1 MTRKAASAH
10 AATLSVSGAWM
21 VVSGFVLLFAVLSA
35 RIGHLA
41 MDSVAPAS
49 APVEVAEAPR
59 TGRADIVDRN
69 GHLLA
74 TTVPVWSLY
83 AHPREIGDANG
94 VVSRLAEIVGNLDS
108 ESLAQRLAG
117 DRPFVWVSRRITP
130 EQKRRV
136 LALGAPGLYFGRRS
150 SRVYPTGGELAH
162 VLGGV
167 RMDKEGVDYAELVGV
182 GGVEGRMDQRLRGGG
197 APLKLTID
205 LPAQTALRR
214 ILARHMAEQRAKG
227 AAAVLMEIGTGAVRA
242 MVSLPDYD
250 PNRSG
255 AAAGSEAQFNR
266 AAQGVYEL
274 GSVLKPLT
282 LALALDQ
289 GVASLDTVYDID
301 ESLKVDG
308 HSIGDPYIAEPQV
321 TLHEAVY
328 RSSNIATAKAALQV
342 GGPTQKVF
350 MDALGL
356 LDPLPLQ
363 ISEAS
368 GSQPLY
374 PRRWRRSST
383 ATIAYGH
390 GIAITP
396 VHLAAAYATLAG
408 DGRRVSPTLL
418 EGEDA
423 ARPRVVS
430 EATAKQTRRALRS
443 VVERGTGRR
452 AEVAG
457 YQVGGKT
464 GTADKHAAGGYSSRR
479 VVATFAAVFP
489 GDQPTHV
496 LLVMLD
502 EPDGRQDVKDMY
514 RRTAG
519 HTAAPAAAEAIRRLG
534 PLLGVLPR
542 PDPNSRDQAPTV
554 PELRVA
560 QR

>member
-1 MTRKAASAH
+1 MMRKAAGARQ
-10 AATLSVSGAWM
+10 AALSTSGVWM
-21 VVSGFVLLFAVLSA
+21 VIAGFALLFTVLLA
-35 RIGHLA
+35 RIGQLTL
-41 MDSVAPAS
+41 DGVAPAS
-49 APVEVAEAPR
+49 IEMAASAR
-59 TGRADIVDRN
+59 KGRADIVDRN

-94 VVSRLAEIVGNLDS
+94 VVAQLAGIIGNLDA
-108 ESLAQRLAG
+108 ERLAQRLAG
-117 DRPFVWVSRRITP
+117 DRSFVWVSRRITP
-130 EQKRRV
+130 AQKRKV

-150 SRVYPTGGELAH
+150 SRVYPAGGELAH

-167 RMDKEGVDYAELVGV
+167 RMDNEGVDHAELVGT
-182 GGVEGRMDQRLRGGG
+182 GGIEGRMDKRLREGGE
-197 APLKLTID
+197 PLRLTID
-205 LPAQTALRR
+205 LSAQTALRR
-214 ILARHMAEQRAKG
+214 ILVRNMAEQRAKG
-227 AAAVLMEIGTGAVRA
+227 AAAVLMEIETGAVRA

-250 PNRSG
+250 PNHPG
-255 AAAGSEAQFNR
+255 AAVGSDAQFNR

-274 GSVLKPLT
+274 GSALKPLT
-282 LALALDQ
+282 LALALEA
-289 GVASLDTVYDID
+289 GVASLESVYDID
-301 ESLKVDG
+301 TPLTVDG
-308 HSIGDPYIAEPQV
+308 HSIGDPYIADPQV

-328 RSSNIATAKAALQV
+328 RSSNIATAKVALQV
-342 GGPTQKVF
+342 GGPMQKVF

-363 ISEAS
+363 IAEAP

-396 VHLAAAYATLAG
+396 MHLAAAYATIVG
-408 DGRRVSPTLL
+408 DGRRVMPTLL

-423 ARPRVVS
+423 PRPRVVS
-430 EATAKQTRRALRS
+430 EATVKQTRRALRS
-443 VVERGTGRR
+443 VVERGTGRK

-464 GTADKHAAGGYSSRR
+464 GTADKLVAGGYSSRR

-489 GDQPTHV
+489 GDRPTHV

-502 EPDGRQDVKDMY
+502 EPAGRQDVEDLY

-519 HTAAPAAAEAIRRLG
+519 NTAAPAAAEAIRRLG

-542 PDPNSRDQAPTV
+542 PNPNSRDQAPTV